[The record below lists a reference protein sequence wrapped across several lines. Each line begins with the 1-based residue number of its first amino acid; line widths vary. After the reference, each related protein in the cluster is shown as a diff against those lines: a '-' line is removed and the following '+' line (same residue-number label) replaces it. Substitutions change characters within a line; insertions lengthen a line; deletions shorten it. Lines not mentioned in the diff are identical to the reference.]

1 MIARRATYIYRQP
14 GRMLVELEDG
24 KKYTCRLY
32 PPRELTPRDLLPAR
46 SDQRADGWTL
56 PAREARCLYGLQY
69 VTIQNR
75 PYHS

>member
-56 PAREARCLYGLQY
+56 PARDARCLYGLEY
-69 VTIQNR
+69 VHTQSR
-75 PYHS
+75 TYQA